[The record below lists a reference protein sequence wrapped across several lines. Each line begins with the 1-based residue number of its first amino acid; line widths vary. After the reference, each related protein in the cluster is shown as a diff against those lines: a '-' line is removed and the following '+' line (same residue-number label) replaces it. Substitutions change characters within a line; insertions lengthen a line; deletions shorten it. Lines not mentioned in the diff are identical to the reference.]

1 MINEI
6 LIEKTEEAPTLFK
19 VSLNNESD
27 ELYTQ
32 WIKSTIGSR
41 WVDVQDN
48 GLSLIRENRDGIIY
62 IYDELSDTWDIDVI

>member
-1 MINEI
+1 MTNDI
-6 LIEKTEEAPTLFK
+6 LIEKAEEAPTLFK
-19 VSLNNESD
+19 VSLNNEFD

-62 IYDELSDTWDIDVI
+62 IYNESSDTWDIDVI

>member
-41 WVDVQDN
+41 WVDVQEN
-48 GLSLIRENRDGIIY
+48 GSI
-62 IYDELSDTWDIDVI
+62 